1 MLGRRSEPR
10 GPEENQT
17 NLDSK
22 SPQHSTRNQSNH
34 RFARLCRLRIFAKYR
49 RTAGPARPPHPYPS
63 PAGGEG
69 QGVKGEATA
78 AVYKPE

>member
-10 GPEENQT
+10 GSEENQI

-34 RFARLCRLRIFAKYR
+34 RFARLFRLRIFAKYR
-49 RTAGPARPPHPYPS
+49 HTAGPARPLEVA
-63 PAGGEG
+63 PA
-69 QGVKGEATA
+69 KATA